1 MLWHSADC
9 WFCEK
14 YIFISPGRWSFPAE
28 IVVYWVIL
36 TEDVYQVWKSLI
48 FVCLYAL
55 LSCFCTHVC
64 FHLKSNKH
72 IVKTCKNRIPFQT
85 FDKWHSGGKF
95 KPLVGLGAGAK
106 DKNLVGRNFSR
117 WGNDQIF
124 GCNNANLP
132 ALTRCHLHFK
142 VFTPPEQLPFHLHAF
157 LLYQTH
163 QWVMNSECCFLYR
176 SYWIVGNWLP
186 KLQSHLPK

>member
-28 IVVYWVIL
+28 IVVY
-36 TEDVYQVWKSLI
+36 ESFSLKMYI
-48 FVCLYAL
+48 RSEKAWFLYVCML
-55 LSCFCTHVC
+55 C
-64 FHLKSNKH
+64 FHVFAHMYVFIWNQTSTLSKH
-72 IVKTCKNRIPFQT
+72 AKIEFHFKRLINGIV
-85 FDKWHSGGKF
+85 GGN
-95 KPLVGLGAGAK
+95 LNLWWGLGAGAK